1 MFDIWKSKTS
11 TIQPYFWTLKGHNGE
26 KLCTS
31 EMFATKQG
39 AQNGI
44 AAVKSVAPNAS
55 TYDRT

>member
-1 MFDIWKSKTS
+1 MFEIWKSVNG
-11 TIQPYFWTLKGHNGE
+11 QFYWTLKSSNGE

-31 EMFATKQG
+31 ETYVSKQG

-44 AAVKSVAPNAS
+44 AAVKRIAPGAP